1 MINIKFNILFLSL
14 LIGLSIS
21 VFAQSTIS
29 GQIFDSVSKEPI
41 QFANV
46 GIMNSGIGSISNK
59 NGEFVF
65 DVNRVITYNDTL
77 RISIIGYKSLDVL
90 LQSVSGEK
98 NSFYLE
104 PMTYELNEIIIKPKE
119 TIRFGNNSKSEIMR
133 ASFSKANSLGAQLGT
148 MIKIKKKHCR
158 LKEFSFNI
166 INNSFDSLTF
176 RLNIYTISKNIP
188 DNNLL
193 NNDIVFKI
201 YQSKG
206 LFTINL
212 EEYSVFVKEDV
223 IICLELLELFG
234 ADDSKFDIPAS
245 VGGISYFRLASQD
258 KWNRLKMIK
267 LGYSIKADCE

>member
-1 MINIKFNILFLSL
+1 MTNTRFNIALLYLVLGLSL
-14 LIGLSIS
+14 TC
-21 VFAQSTIS
+21 FAQSTIS
-29 GQIFDSVSKEPI
+29 GHIFDSVSKEPI

-46 GIMNSGIGSISNK
+46 GILNSGIGSISNK
-59 NGEFVF
+59 DGKFVF
-65 DVNRVITYNDTL
+65 DINRAVTSTDTL
-77 RISIIGYKSLDVL
+77 RISIIGYKSSDVL
-90 LQSVSGEK
+90 LQNLSMEN
-98 NSFYLE
+98 NSFNLE
-104 PMTYELNEIIIKPKE
+104 PVTYELSELIINPKE
-119 TIRFGNNSKSEIMR
+119 TVRLGNNSKSEIMR
-133 ASFSKANSLGAQLGT
+133 ASFSKANSLGAQLGA

-158 LKEFSFNI
+158 LKAFGFNI

-212 EEYSVFVKEDV
+212 EEYSVFMKDDV

-234 ADDSKFDIPAS
+234 ADDSKFEIPATL
-245 VGGISYFRLASQD
+245 GGVSYFRLASQD
-258 KWNRLKMIK
+258 KWNKLKMIK
-267 LGYSIKADCE
+267 LGYFIKADCE